1 MKVFFFPSKEVIE
14 FIPHLCSQNKD
25 LQALQA
31 RAPYA
36 PLPHTHTKHAHTR
49 GREWEYF
56 FDCCFFF
63 LHFFTELSKAQSEAE
78 AKAKAEADA
87 EAAANAVLE
96 KEKAYMEKRKNK
108 K

>member
-1 MKVFFFPSKEVIE
+1 VAVSENIF
-14 FIPHLCSQNKD
+14 LT
-25 LQALQA
+25 AA
-31 RAPYA
+31 
-36 PLPHTHTKHAHTR
+36 
-49 GREWEYF
+49 
-56 FDCCFFF
+56 FFF

>member
-1 MKVFFFPSKEVIE
+1 MEFASAKQDASSTLFCDVAQYKEIVAFDEGLFFSFKEVIE

-49 GREWEYF
+49 GRE
-56 FDCCFFF
+56 
-63 LHFFTELSKAQSEAE
+63 
-78 AKAKAEADA
+78 
-87 EAAANAVLE
+87 
-96 KEKAYMEKRKNK
+96 
-108 K
+108 